1 MIPAVAPGW
10 PHVAALPA
18 AFAEPAPRASVEP
31 GRQEARRRLEAMLA
45 LDSVSVL
52 LVWTA
57 IAVYALAFIAYAVDL
72 ARRGELAA
80 EAKDRAETREL
91 VGAVA
96 AASGSSSRADS
107 LARMRAEQAAAD
119 AAVEAAPRDR
129 QRHVWARIGTS
140 LTVLAFAFHLGGT
153 VTRGI
158 AAGRVP
164 WSNMYEFAL
173 IGTLLIVGVY
183 LVVLFRYDLRFLGAL
198 ITGMVVLLLGG
209 ATLGFYVEIVPLADP
224 LKSIWLVIHVFVAS
238 LATALFA
245 LAFGLSVLQL
255 TQARR
260 ERKALATVATPA
272 PDDADAPR
280 GGLGRVGPARAEPP
294 QSGARFLRTLPTADK
309 LESLAY
315 RFAILGFIFW
325 TFTLI
330 AGSIWANDA
339 WGRYWGFDTKEVW
352 TFVIWVLYAGYI
364 HARATRGW
372 RGNRSA
378 WLSIIGF
385 TAVMFNFTIV
395 NMFFK
400 GLHVYSGL
408 S

>member
-1 MIPAVAPGW
+1 MPD
-10 PHVAALPA
+10 
-18 AFAEPAPRASVEP
+18 
-31 GRQEARRRLEAMLA
+31 AMPFD
-45 LDSVSVL
+45 LDSISRL

-57 IAVYALAFIAYAVDL
+57 IAIYALAFIAYTVDL
-72 ARRGELAA
+72 SRR
-80 EAKDRAETREL
+80 
-91 VGAVA
+91 GAVA
-96 AASGSSSRADS
+96 ADAKDAAAKDAATRVVRERELVAAGGGSVGRSAGSGSVAALRAQES
-107 LARMRAEQAAAD
+107 AS
-119 AAVEAAPRDR
+119 EAALNAPVGRR
-129 QRHVWARIGTS
+129 ERFVWARIGTA
-140 LTVLAFAFHLGGT
+140 LTVLGFLFHVGGD

-173 IGTLLIVGVY
+173 TGTMLIIAVY
-183 LVVLFRYDLRFLGAL
+183 LGVLFRYDLRFLGTF
-198 ITGMVVLLLGG
+198 ITGLVVVLLGG
-209 ATLGFYVEIVPLADP
+209 TSIWFYTEIVPLADP
-224 LKSIWLVIHVFVAS
+224 LKSVWLVIHVFVAS
-238 LATALFA
+238 LSTAIFA

-255 TQARR
+255 MQARR
-260 ERKALATVATPA
+260 ERKVAVAATADEGATAIKTGPRFLKTL
-272 PDDADAPR
+272 PSADA
-280 GGLGRVGPARAEPP
+280 
-294 QSGARFLRTLPTADK
+294 

-315 RFAILGFIFW
+315 RFAIIGFIFW

-372 RGNRSA
+372 RGSRSA

-385 TAVMFNFTIV
+385 TAVLFNFTIV

-400 GLHVYSGL
+400 GLHAYSGL
-408 S
+408 N

>member
-1 MIPAVAPGW
+1 MPD
-10 PHVAALPA
+10 
-18 AFAEPAPRASVEP
+18 ASP
-31 GRQEARRRLEAMLA
+31 LT

-57 IAVYALAFIAYAVDL
+57 IAIYALAFIAYAVDL
-72 ARRGELAA
+72 ARRGAVA
-80 EAKDRAETREL
+80 VEAKDAAAQTARDREL
-91 VGAVA
+91 VAVGGGSA
-96 AASGSSSRADS
+96 RTGIIEQMRAQEAASEDALNAPVGRRSR
-107 LARMRAEQAAAD
+107 L
-119 AAVEAAPRDR
+119 
-129 QRHVWARIGTS
+129 VWARIGTS
-140 LTVLAFAFHLGGT
+140 LTVLGFLFHLGGD

-173 IGTLLIVGVY
+173 TGTLLIVAVY
-183 LVVLFRYDLRFLGAL
+183 LGVLFRYDLRFLGTF
-198 ITGMVVLLLGG
+198 ITGLVVVLLGG
-209 ATLGFYVEIVPLADP
+209 TAIWFYTDIVPLMDP
-224 LKSIWLVIHVFVAS
+224 LKSVWLVIHVFVAS

-255 TQARR
+255 MQARR
-260 ERKALATVATPA
+260 EARIAVA
-272 PDDADAPR
+272 
-280 GGLGRVGPARAEPP
+280 ARAQDAADSSAGSTAKTGP
-294 QSGARFLRTLPTADK
+294 RFLQTLPSAEA

-372 RGNRSA
+372 RGSRSA

-385 TAVMFNFTIV
+385 TAVIFNFTIV

-400 GLHVYSGL
+400 GLHAYSGL

>member
-1 MIPAVAPGW
+1 MEQ
-10 PHVAALPA
+10 L
-18 AFAEPAPRASVEP
+18 S
-31 GRQEARRRLEAMLA
+31 
-45 LDSVSVL
+45 LDQVSVL

-57 IAVYALAFIAYAVDL
+57 IAIYALAFIAYSIDI
-72 ARRGELAA
+72 ARRSAQAIEDQDARVR
-80 EAKDRAETREL
+80 EREL
-91 VGAVA
+91 VGAGGETIAQVRESEAAA
-96 AASGSSSRADS
+96 AASLSARGGDRAR
-107 LARMRAEQAAAD
+107 LL
-119 AAVEAAPRDR
+119 
-129 QRHVWARIGTS
+129 WARIGTS
-140 LTVLAFAFHLGGT
+140 LTWLGLLFHIAGD

-158 AAGRVP
+158 AAERVP

-173 IGTLLIVGVY
+173 TGTMLIVAVY
-183 LVVLFRYDLRFLGAL
+183 LVVLFRYDLRFLGGF
-198 ITGMVVLLLGG
+198 ITGLVVLLLGG
-209 ATLGFYVEIVPLADP
+209 ATLAFYVEITPLADP
-224 LKSIWLVIHVFVAS
+224 LKSIWLIIHVFVAS

-245 LAFGLSVLQL
+245 LAFALSVLQL
-255 TQARR
+255 MQARR
-260 ERKALATVATPA
+260 ERRAVVA
-272 PDDADAPR
+272 ADVAASGVAPR
-280 GGLGRVGPARAEPP
+280 KP
-294 QSGARFLRTLPTADK
+294 SGFLRTLPSADN

-315 RFAILGFIFW
+315 RFAIIGCIFW

-385 TAVMFNFTIV
+385 AAVMFNFTIV

>member
-1 MIPAVAPGW
+1 MTD
-10 PHVAALPA
+10 
-18 AFAEPAPRASVEP
+18 ASP
-31 GRQEARRRLEAMLA
+31 LT

-57 IAVYALAFIAYAVDL
+57 IAIYALAFIAYAVDL
-72 ARRGELAA
+72 ARRGAVA
-80 EAKDRAETREL
+80 VDAKDAAAKYAAAKSARERQLVAVGGASRTGAVEQLRAEETASEEAL
-91 VGAVA
+91 NAPVGR
-96 AASGSSSRADS
+96 RAR
-107 LARMRAEQAAAD
+107 L
-119 AAVEAAPRDR
+119 
-129 QRHVWARIGTS
+129 VWARIGTS
-140 LTVLAFAFHLGGT
+140 LTVLGFLFHLGGD

-173 IGTLLIVGVY
+173 TGTLLIVAVY
-183 LVVLFRYDLRFLGAL
+183 LGVLFRYDLRFLGTF
-198 ITGMVVLLLGG
+198 ITGLVVVLLGG
-209 ATLGFYVEIVPLADP
+209 TAIWFYTDIVPLMDP
-224 LKSIWLVIHVFVAS
+224 LKSVWLVIHVFVAS
-238 LATALFA
+238 LSTALFA

-255 TQARR
+255 MQARR
-260 ERKALATVATPA
+260 ETRVAA
-272 PDDADAPR
+272 A
-280 GGLGRVGPARAEPP
+280 ARAGEEAAAAASVTVKTGP
-294 QSGARFLRTLPTADK
+294 GFLRTLPSSEA

-372 RGNRSA
+372 RGSRSA

-385 TAVMFNFTIV
+385 TAVIFNFTIV

-400 GLHVYSGL
+400 GLHAYSGL

>member
-1 MIPAVAPGW
+1 MP
-10 PHVAALPA
+10 
-18 AFAEPAPRASVEP
+18 
-31 GRQEARRRLEAMLA
+31 EAGFS

-57 IAVYALAFIAYAVDL
+57 VAIYALAFVAYAVDL
-72 ARRGELAA
+72 ARRSDLAVKA
-80 EAKDRAETREL
+80 QDAKAQDAKLQGSRAAAVPAREL
-91 VGAVA
+91 VGAGRPTITQV
-96 AASGSSSRADS
+96 
-107 LARMRAEQAAAD
+107 RAEED
-119 AAVEAAPRDR
+119 AALAAVSARPSARPRY
-129 QRHVWARIGTS
+129 VWARIGTA
-140 LTVLAFAFHLGGT
+140 LTVLGFLFH
-153 VTRGI
+153 VAADITRGI

-173 IGTLLIVGVY
+173 TGTMLIVAVY
-183 LVVLFRYDLRFLGAL
+183 LAVLVKYDLRFLGTFV
-198 ITGMVVLLLGG
+198 TGLVTVLLGG
-209 ATLGFYVEIVPLADP
+209 TAIWFYTVVVPLSDP
-224 LKSIWLVIHVFVAS
+224 LKSVWLVIHVFVAS

-245 LAFGLSVLQL
+245 LAFALSVMQL
-255 TQARR
+255 LQARR
-260 ERKALATVATPA
+260 ERLVIAESDGKT
-272 PDDADAPR
+272 
-280 GGLGRVGPARAEPP
+280 GP
-294 QSGARFLRTLPTADK
+294 RFLRTLPSADA

-315 RFAILGFIFW
+315 RFAIIGFIFW

-372 RGNRSA
+372 RGTRSA

-385 TAVMFNFTIV
+385 SAVMFNFTIV